1 VAVTE
6 LVRPHV
12 EPKHV
17 VFFALPPPSEVV
29 PRLVSLGD
37 RLSTDGDL
45 RGGRTPAHRFHVSLV
60 ALGAYAAVPKEIVAR
75 AREVAS
81 AMQFPSFVLAFDR
94 VMSFGGNAN
103 SRSLVLTGGDGLI
116 GADMLHARLYA
127 ALAGAGLI
135 APHPRAF
142 TPHLT
147 LSWEDGPRTT
157 RFIDPIAWRVSE
169 LRLADGVQGEGRHDI
184 LGRWSLA
191 G

>member
-1 VAVTE
+1 
-6 LVRPHV
+6 
-12 EPKHV
+12 
-17 VFFALPPPSEVV
+17 
-29 PRLVSLGD
+29 
-37 RLSTDGDL
+37 
-45 RGGRTPAHRFHVSLV
+45 VSLV

-116 GADMLHARLYA
+116 GADMLQARLYA